1 MTGKWIKAQK
11 LRDKPVS
18 ELQEMVKELKSA
30 LFTARFQQRTGKLDN
45 FQLMRRER
53 RRLAVL
59 LTLIREKELESKAS
73 EVSS

>member
-1 MTGKWIKAQK
+1 MTGKWIKSQK
-11 LRDKPVS
+11 LREKS
-18 ELQEMVKELKSA
+18 IAELREMVKELKSA

-45 FQLMRRER
+45 FQLMRQER

-59 LTLIREKELESKAS
+59 LTLIREKELESNVT

>member
-1 MTGKWIKAQK
+1 MTGKWIKSQK
-11 LRDKPVS
+11 LRDKPLAELRDMVS
-18 ELQEMVKELKSA
+18 DMKSA
-30 LFTARFQQRTGKLDN
+30 LFTARFQQTTGKLEN

-59 LTLIREKELESKAS
+59 LTLIREKELESQHT

>member
-1 MTGKWIKAQK
+1 MTGKWIKSQK
-11 LRDKPVS
+11 LRDKSIP
-18 ELQEMVKELKSA
+18 ELKEMVQEMKSA
-30 LFTARFQQRTGKLDN
+30 LFTARFQQTTGKLEN

-59 LTLIREKELESKAS
+59 MTLIREKELEAQKT